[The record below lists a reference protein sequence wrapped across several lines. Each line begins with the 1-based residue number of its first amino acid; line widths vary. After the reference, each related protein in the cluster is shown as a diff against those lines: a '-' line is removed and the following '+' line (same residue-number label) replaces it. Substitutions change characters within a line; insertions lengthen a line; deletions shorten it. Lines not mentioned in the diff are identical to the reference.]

1 MTLSKTLLATAAIL
15 ALAGGPAAAQM
26 YPGQD
31 VTVNPYAVPRSPL
44 VLYPGGVY
52 SQGGVPGGTIR
63 LHMPVHH
70 RHVAKVVHPESTIA
84 TATPSADG
92 GVDIKLPPP
101 NDTAAAAP
109 PPDSSTAPA
118 PPTTPHH
125 KHSKPAETAAES
137 PATPPP
143 AATQSAGELPM
154 NLDGTDTPP
163 PAQSAKPSKAPT
175 KVASTEPPP
184 AQTVTATPSAH
195 ADAEHANLTKS
206 GAVLFESGA
215 TDPSPTQFDGV
226 KLLAGNLNAALEA
239 GAALVQLEAYGGSPG
254 DKSSDARR
262 LSLKRALA
270 VRQLLIDDGV
280 PSSRIDVRAMG
291 GVDDKGPVDRVDVFV
306 RAS

>member
-1 MTLSKTLLATAAIL
+1 
-15 ALAGGPAAAQM
+15 
-26 YPGQD
+26 
-31 VTVNPYAVPRSPL
+31 
-44 VLYPGGVY
+44 
-52 SQGGVPGGTIR
+52 
-63 LHMPVHH
+63 MPVHH
-70 RHVAKVVHPESTIA
+70 RHVAKVVPKDTTIA
-84 TATPSADG
+84 TATPNADG

-101 NDTAAAAP
+101 SDTAAATP
-109 PPDSSTAPA
+109 PPDTSAAPA
-118 PPTTPHH
+118 ATPAPTPPATHH
-125 KHSKPAETAAES
+125 KHSKPVETAAVT
-137 PATPPP
+137 PPPP
-143 AATQSAGELPM
+143 AATQATGELPM

-163 PAQSAKPSKAPT
+163 PAPPPAKPSKAPT

-184 AQTVTATPSAH
+184 AQTVTPTPSAH

-215 TDPSPTQFDGV
+215 TDPSPSQFDGV

-239 GAALVQLEAYGGSPG
+239 GAARIQIEAYGGAPG

-280 PSSRIDVRAMG
+280 PSARIDVRAMG
-291 GVDDKGPVDRVDVFV
+291 GVEDKGPVDRVDVFV